1 MFDLLK
7 DQLFDKKEG
16 SSRDEL
22 LQLKKNFAKK
32 YFEKLQKES
41 GSLPWLLLAEM
52 WTVEDYLTSEWV
64 LDQIKD
70 KAVLG
75 MILRKVL
82 EKETMDKLDS
92 VKEKLHTIT
101 TENELISLES
111 EILWSMVPQQLSA
124 EEQKAEE
131 KKQEEFTSK
140 LDEELENVSEKKD
153 KFLLIL
159 DKILQYDQNNKVK
172 YNRWGRE
179 SLKNGLDC
187 SGLVIYA
194 LKQVWLTWIGG
205 DSREMF
211 SKRVVNPKEKKVTKD
226 SKLQPWQLL
235 FWDSKN
241 PKYNF
246 SSWKIPEIKKDSEK
260 YRIHHVAVVKSFENW
275 IITIIESN
283 LLNGVVERQISF
295 EEEKNK
301 QHKSDLYVWSV
312 DFDKLVAY
320 HGPKENLL
328 DQVT

>member
-1 MFDLLK
+1 MTEKEKIDHEQENPLVEK
-7 DQLFDKKEG
+7 KKE
-16 SSRDEL
+16 
-22 LQLKKNFAKK
+22 FAKA
-32 YFEKLQKES
+32 YFTKLQDEVGFLPGLLLSES
-41 GSLPWLLLAEM
+41 G
-52 WTVEDYLTSEWV
+52 TVEDYLTSEWFF
-64 LDQIKD
+64 DHIKD
-70 KAVLG
+70 KAILG
-75 MILRKVL
+75 MVLQRVL
-82 EKETMDKLDS
+82 EQGTMQKLDAMKKKLET
-92 VKEKLHTIT
+92 VK
-101 TENELISLES
+101 TEDELTSLES
-111 EILWSMVPQQLSA
+111 EILGGVIPQQLSE

-131 KKQEEFTSK
+131 ERQQEFTSK
-140 LDEELENVSEKKD
+140 LDEELGKISEKKD

-179 SLKNGLDC
+179 SLKKWLDC

-211 SKRVVNPKEKKVTKD
+211 NKRVSNPKEKKVTKN

-246 SSWKIPEIKKDSEK
+246 SSWKIPEIEKESEK

-283 LLNGVVERQISF
+283 WLNGVVERKISL
-295 EEEKNK
+295 EEEKKK
-301 QHKSDLYVWSV
+301 QHKSDLYFWSV

-328 DQVT
+328 DQAA